1 MQGRLV
7 AEKGVVGV
15 GATGTG
21 VELAQE
27 VPQPAGGLPAAAD
40 RAEEAGGVVGNHPAV
55 LDRVALDEAT
65 AAAVVVARR
74 EGTVFVARLDH
85 AAAAVEELAPVA

>member
-7 AEKGVVGV
+7 AEQGVVGV
-15 GATGTG
+15 GAAGAG

-27 VPQPAGGLPAAAD
+27 TAEPAGGLRPATH
-40 RAEEAGGVVGNHPAV
+40 RAEEAGRVVGHHPAV
-55 LDRVALDEAT
+55 LGGIALDET
-65 AAAVVVARR
+65 AAAQVVVVGR
-74 EGTVFVARLDH
+74 ESTVFVARLDH